1 MNFKDFKK
9 VDVTA
14 THTVFK
20 HPSGHTIHV
29 AHDSLT
35 PEQKKQMRE
44 IPIQS
49 AMEKLRE
56 RKKAAKQMAEGGKVE
71 VEDEDAFEKLQSE
84 MQAAKEMPMPGEVSM
99 SQMPVQKGK
108 EISIPDAR
116 LLKGTLTDVPVP
128 GAAEELAVAQAAEP
142 KETLQ
147 NIELGVPPT
156 EKQAQ
161 VAGAPSMGS
170 AIAIEGA
177 LQQIEGAKDIAE
189 AQKAKSLAETEALG
203 KSLQQMQQSLTA
215 VQQQRQQIQSNID
228 RLTKAVE
235 EGTLKPDRVLG
246 SGSNKVMNVIGLVLG
261 GAMQFATLGIV
272 PNLVKQAI
280 DDDIEKQKSELEQRN
295 NLLGYNLK
303 LLGNIN
309 DAENVTRMQ
318 MATIA
323 DLQAKRAA
331 LKSADKE
338 AMGRYQIFSGEL
350 QSKLI
355 APYMQQMEQQAAMQ
369 QASSGPITSPTQIVQ
384 MIESRIPKGSRRAAI
399 QEYSKY
405 KQTMSDIN
413 QVRNIMQ
420 QQAELNTLAKRLGS
434 PLQTPKLLAAKKA
447 QLFPVIKGIIGEKMT
462 DADVK
467 QMVDPFLVSI
477 TTSPE
482 TVNQLTDE
490 LVSTIM
496 SRAGS
501 ITPTLELYDIKL
513 PKPIQ
518 AKPIGTIKRK

>member
-35 PEQKKQMRE
+35 SEQKKQMRE
-44 IPIQS
+44 IPMQS

-56 RKKAAKQMAEGGKVE
+56 RKKAAKKMAEGGQ
-71 VEDEDAFEKLQSE
+71 VEDEDAFEKLQAE
-84 MQAAKEMPMPGEVSM
+84 MQAAKEMPMPGEVPM
-99 SQMPVQKGK
+99 SQMPVQEGK
-108 EISIPDAR
+108 EVGIPDAR
-116 LLKGTLTDVPVP
+116 LLKGTLTDVPAP
-128 GAAEELAVAQAAEP
+128 GAAEEVLAAKAAEP
-142 KETLQ
+142 EETLE
-147 NIELGVPPT
+147 NIELGAPPS

-161 VAGAPSMGS
+161 VPGAPSIGS

-177 LQQIEGAKDIAE
+177 LQQIQGAKDIAE
-189 AQKAKSLAETEALG
+189 SQKMKSLAETEAIG
-203 KSLQQMQQSLTA
+203 RSLQQMQESLTA
-215 VQQQRQQIQSNID
+215 AQQQRQQVQANID

-246 SGSNKVMNVIGLVLG
+246 SGSSKIMNVIGLVLG
-261 GAMQFATLGIV
+261 GAMQFATYGIV
-272 PNLVKQAI
+272 PNLMKKAI

-303 LLGNIN
+303 LLGNIT

-338 AMGRYQIFSGEL
+338 AMGRYQIFSGEV
-350 QSKLI
+350 QQKLI
-355 APYMQQMEQQAAMQ
+355 APYMQQMEQQASIQ
-369 QASSGPITSPTQIVQ
+369 QAASQPPSSPTQVMT
-384 MIESRIPKGSRRAAI
+384 MIQARIPKQSQKEAIKEYGEYKNLMSGIEQVKGIMRA
-399 QEYSKY
+399 
-405 KQTMSDIN
+405 
-413 QVRNIMQ
+413 
-420 QQAELNTLAKRLGS
+420 QADLSTLANRLTS
-434 PLQTPKLLAAKKA
+434 PIQTPQRLKTMKA
-447 QLFPVIKGIIGEKMT
+447 QLFPVIKGIVGEKMT

-467 QMVDPFLVSI
+467 QMVDPFLVKL

-482 TVNQLTDE
+482 TVDQMTSDLIN
-490 LVSTIM
+490 TIQ
-496 SRAGS
+496 SRLGPS
-501 ITPTLELYDIKL
+501 TPTLELYDIKL

-518 AKPIGTIKRK
+518 AKPLPTVRRK

>member
-9 VDVTA
+9 VDVTS

-56 RKKAAKQMAEGGKVE
+56 RKKAAKKMSDGGE
-71 VEDEDAFEKLQSE
+71 VEDENSFEKLQSE
-84 MQAAKEMPMPGEVSM
+84 MQQAKEMQMPGEVPM
-99 SQMPVQKGK
+99 SQMQMQEGKKLELPV
-108 EISIPDAR
+108 DAS
-116 LLKGTLTDVPVP
+116 LLKGTMVDVPKP
-128 GAAEELAVAQAAEP
+128 GAAEELMAARTAEP
-142 KETLQ
+142 EETFE
-147 NIELGVPPT
+147 NIQLGAPPT
-156 EKQAQ
+156 EQQAE
-161 VAGAPSMGS
+161 VPGAPSIGS
-170 AIAIEGA
+170 AVAIEGA
-177 LQQIEGAKDIAE
+177 LQQIQGAKDVAE
-189 AQKAKSLAETEALG
+189 SQKMKATAETEALG

-215 VQQQRQQIQSNID
+215 VQQQRQQVQANID

-280 DDDIEKQKSELEQRN
+280 DDDIEKQKSELEQKN

-303 LLGNIN
+303 LLGNIT

-323 DLQAKRAA
+323 DLQARKAA

-338 AMGRYQIFSGEL
+338 AMGRYQIFSGEI
-350 QSKLI
+350 QQKLI
-355 APYMQQMEQQAAMQ
+355 APYMQQMEQQAAIQ
-369 QASSGPITSPTQIVQ
+369 QAASQPVTSPTQVVQ
-384 MIESRIPKGSRRAAI
+384 LITSRIKNPTQQRAAV
-399 QEYSKY
+399 QEYGKY
-405 KQTMSDIN
+405 KQTMADIN

-434 PLQTPKLLAAKKA
+434 PIQTPKLLAAKKA

-482 TVNQLTDE
+482 TVNKLTDE
-490 LVSTIM
+490 LISTIM

-501 ITPTLELYDIKL
+501 MTPTLELYDIQL

-518 AKPIGTIKRK
+518 AKPLPTVRRK